1 MYWMY
6 VYSVACTDPLFH
18 VKWRRYWSGT
28 KHRNKA
34 YVLPI
39 KVSRRANVV
48 SFFIL
53 FISLLLPY
61 STMIYSLLVIILL
74 STLSNT
80 QSPPD
85 CGGNAALGC
94 MANTNCAAFGAA
106 VICGNIDTTTGF
118 GCCQV
123 TTTTTTTT
131 VATTTV
137 NATCVDLLNPLTG
150 VSDCPFKSYLCTNTN
165 YTAVM
170 TQQCPRTC
178 GFCGTTTNTTTT
190 CVDLTNA
197 ATGISECSSL
207 RAYCNNTIYQPLMR
221 IQCRATCGFCTSG

>member
-1 MYWMY
+1 
-6 VYSVACTDPLFH
+6 
-18 VKWRRYWSGT
+18 
-28 KHRNKA
+28 
-34 YVLPI
+34 
-39 KVSRRANVV
+39 
-48 SFFIL
+48 
-53 FISLLLPY
+53 
-61 STMIYSLLVIILL
+61 
-74 STLSNT
+74 
-80 QSPPD
+80 
-85 CGGNAALGC
+85 

-165 YTAVM
+165 YTAA
-170 TQQCPRTC
+170 
-178 GFCGTTTNTTTT
+178 

>member
-1 MYWMY
+1 
-6 VYSVACTDPLFH
+6 
-18 VKWRRYWSGT
+18 
-28 KHRNKA
+28 
-34 YVLPI
+34 
-39 KVSRRANVV
+39 
-48 SFFIL
+48 
-53 FISLLLPY
+53 
-61 STMIYSLLVIILL
+61 MIYSLLVIILL

-94 MANTNCAAFGAA
+94 MANTDCAAFGAA

-150 VSDCPFKSYLCTNTN
+150 VSDCPFKSYL
-165 YTAVM
+165 
-170 TQQCPRTC
+170 
-178 GFCGTTTNTTTT
+178 
-190 CVDLTNA
+190 
-197 ATGISECSSL
+197 
-207 RAYCNNTIYQPLMR
+207 
-221 IQCRATCGFCTSG
+221 

>member
-1 MYWMY
+1 MLY
-6 VYSVACTDPLFH
+6 
-18 VKWRRYWSGT
+18 
-28 KHRNKA
+28 
-34 YVLPI
+34 PI
-39 KVSRRANVV
+39 LSIV
-48 SFFIL
+48 
-53 FISLLLPY
+53 
-61 STMIYSLLVIILL
+61 LL

-80 QSPPD
+80 QTPPD
-85 CGGNAALGC
+85 CGEMPLSGC
-94 MANTNCAAFGAA
+94 MTNTDCAAFGTG
-106 VICGNIDTTTGF
+106 VLCGNIDATLGL

-170 TQQCPRTC
+170 IQQCPRTC

-190 CVDLTNA
+190 CLDLTNA
-197 ATGISECSSL
+197 ATGISECSTL
-207 RAYCNNTIYQPLMR
+207 RNLLQQYHLSTSHAHFNVPLLVDS
-221 IQCRATCGFCTSG
+221 ALVDNL

>member
-1 MYWMY
+1 
-6 VYSVACTDPLFH
+6 
-18 VKWRRYWSGT
+18 
-28 KHRNKA
+28 
-34 YVLPI
+34 
-39 KVSRRANVV
+39 
-48 SFFIL
+48 
-53 FISLLLPY
+53 
-61 STMIYSLLVIILL
+61 
-74 STLSNT
+74 
-80 QSPPD
+80 
-85 CGGNAALGC
+85 
-94 MANTNCAAFGAA
+94 MANTDCAAFGAA

-170 TQQCPRTC
+170 IQQCPRTC
-178 GFCGTTTNTTTT
+178 GFCGTTTNTTTS

-197 ATGISECSSL
+197 ATGISECSTL
-207 RAYCNNTIYQPLMR
+207 RVYCNNTIYQPLMR
-221 IQCRATCGFCTSG
+221 IQCPATYGKQYDRMWKFLVFEHCHQSDFGHLPICLQFVALQFLYTSRQKTKMEPAQIPVAALVRSTQAE